1 MSMLY
6 YIPADNYK
14 TAYIIEQIRTRLP
27 GSKQHAAAS
36 PLPCV
41 PPNASYEGAL
51 RF

>member
-1 MSMLY
+1 MSTLY
-6 YIPADNYK
+6 YTPADSYK

-36 PLPCV
+36 PLHCV
-41 PPNASYEGAL
+41 LPNASYDGAL